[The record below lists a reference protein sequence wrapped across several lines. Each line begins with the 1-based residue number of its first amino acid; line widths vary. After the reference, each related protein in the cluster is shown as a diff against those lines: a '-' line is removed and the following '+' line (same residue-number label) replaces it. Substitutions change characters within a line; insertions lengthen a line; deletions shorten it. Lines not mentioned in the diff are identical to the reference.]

1 MVSAIRSLRSSLRV
15 LIKHWMLSAIAVFS
29 LSIAMALGVLSL
41 SISNTFL
48 VLSPAAPEPDR
59 LVMIYSRGDSADIDQ
74 ISYADYKYLRAHNH
88 VFTDIAAAPNS
99 IGLTADSDDGK
110 TEKFVNR
117 PVSDNYFAVLGIRP
131 WLGRF
136 FAPGEDSPAKPIA
149 VMTWHCWKRL
159 GSDPKIIGK
168 SVGGS
173 TIIGIAPREFTGSFY
188 GLNGDLLVSLG
199 RDANSDRH
207 DPRQFFLLARLRP
220 GVSKQKAQAELTAL
234 SSQLAANNPT
244 QDAHRTV
251 ILTRATLLPPD
262 GIQPALLATGILLAV
277 VLLVLLIACANV
289 ANLLLAIAVG
299 RRQETSIKLALGAPR
314 ARLIR
319 EFLRESAL
327 LCIVGGAIGYAVAAA
342 IIVRFSDFT
351 YSIPI
356 YGAISFGLNLR
367 LDGTVAAFTAALIL
381 IAILAT
387 GVAPALYTSS
397 PNVAQVLSGEIVVGG
412 TRRNLRRSL
421 LVIAQVAVCTLVLI
435 GMGLCQRSLYNL
447 RHVDPGFSARNLIA
461 TTLYPKTM
469 GYTDLRAR
477 EFNANVRTRI
487 AALPGV
493 ESVTLAADL
502 PLLGGRNGQAE
513 LPAGGKK
520 IPVSHTIV
528 DTNYFTTLGIRILE
542 GRVFDSRDREGSPA
556 AAVINRRMAD
566 MLWPGEDPL
575 GKQIEADDPPRPL
588 TVIGIVANGRYEDL
602 DEEPQPFMY
611 YALAQNDQ
619 PEINVIARTHGDPK
633 LWSDPISGV
642 LRGQGLPFF
651 WTPVTLENWM
661 NLTLFQERAV
671 AAAVAGLSALG
682 LLLAVIGLFGAI
694 SYSVSERKKEL
705 GIRVA
710 LGARPPQLLTMVLC
724 QTARISGVG
733 IALGILLGIGVTAA
747 VRSELYNIANVEWT
761 VLLAVGA
768 GMLLVSLL
776 VAWLSARPWLRVS
789 PMEAVRHA

>member
-1 MVSAIRSLRSSLRV
+1 MALAIRSLRISFRV
-15 LIKHWMLSAIAVFS
+15 LLKHWLLAAIAVFS

-48 VLSPAAPEPDR
+48 LLPPAAPEPDR
-59 LVMIYSRGDSADIDQ
+59 LVMIYTRGESAGIDQ
-74 ISYADYKYLRAHNH
+74 ISYSDYKYLRAHNH
-88 VFTDIAAAPNS
+88 AFTDIAAAPNS
-99 IGLTADSDDGK
+99 IGLTADTDNGK
-110 TEKFVNR
+110 VEKFVNR
-117 PVSDNYFAVLGIRP
+117 PVSENYFTVMGIRP

-136 FAPGEDSPAKPIA
+136 FAPGEDFPAKPIA

-173 TIIGIAPREFTGSFY
+173 TIIGVAPKDFTGSFY

-199 RDANSDRH
+199 RNADSERN

-220 GVSKQKAQAELTAL
+220 GISKQQAQSELTAL
-234 SSQLAANNPT
+234 SSQLAVVNPKE
-244 QDAHRTV
+244 DAHRTA

-277 VLLVLLIACANV
+277 VILVLLIACANV
-289 ANLLLAIAVG
+289 ANLLMAIAVG

-319 EFLRESAL
+319 EFLKESAL
-327 LCIVGGAIGYAVAAA
+327 LCIVSGVIGFAIAAA
-342 IIVRFSDFT
+342 VILRFSDFT
-351 YSIPI
+351 YAVPI
-356 YGAISFGLNLR
+356 YGAFSFGLNLR
-367 LDGTVAAFTAALIL
+367 LDATVAAFTAALIL

-387 GVAPALYTSS
+387 GVAPALYASS

-412 TRRNLRRSL
+412 TRKTFRRSL

-461 TTLYPKTM
+461 TMLYPKTM
-469 GYTDLRAR
+469 GLTGLRTR
-477 EFNANVRTRI
+477 EFYANVRTRV

-493 ESVTLAADL
+493 ESVALAADL
-502 PLLGGRNGQAE
+502 PLLGGRSGQVE
-513 LPAGGKK
+513 LPAGGNK
-520 IPVSHTIV
+520 IPVSHTVV
-528 DTNYFTTLGIRILE
+528 DTGYFATLGIRVLA

-556 AAVINRRMAD
+556 VVVINRRMAD
-566 MLWPGEDPL
+566 MHWPNEDPV
-575 GKQIEADDPPRPL
+575 GKQIKTDDPPRLL
-588 TVIGIVANGRYEDL
+588 TVAGIVANGRYEDL
-602 DEEPQPFMY
+602 DEQPQPFMY
-611 YALAQNDQ
+611 YALGQNDQ
-619 PEINVIARTHGDPK
+619 EEIDIIARTHGDPI
-633 LWSDPISGV
+633 LWSDSISKV
-642 LRGQGLPFF
+642 LRGVGVPFF
-651 WTPVTLENWM
+651 WTPVTLDNWM

-671 AAAVAGLSALG
+671 AGAVAGLSALG

-710 LGARPPQLLTMVLC
+710 LGARPPQLLTMVLR
-724 QTARISGVG
+724 QTARVAGAG
-733 IALGILLGIGVTAA
+733 IVLGILSGVGVTAA
-747 VRSELYNIANVEWT
+747 VRSELYEIGTIEWT
-761 VLLAVGA
+761 VLLVVGA
-768 GMLLVSLL
+768 GMLLISLL
-776 VAWLSARPWLRVS
+776 VAWLSARPWLRIS
-789 PMEAVRHA
+789 PMEAVRHT